1 HTRNFYTPLYEY
13 IPSYPKGL
21 IMSVN
26 ETITIEHEELP
37 NQEPTKETLKTKATN
52 FYRKHKNKVIAG
64 SAVVGGIVT
73 VSVLKSLTSD
83 KDTEQEETT
92 DKDAESYSFTLDATE
107 SESDVTG
114 GSSDL
119 FLDYFVLI
127 SYSSFHHHFHLTLV

>member
-1 HTRNFYTPLYEY
+1 
-13 IPSYPKGL
+13 
-21 IMSVN
+21 MSVN

-107 SESDVTG
+107 SEAEVIG
-114 GSSDL
+114 GILEDITDSS
-119 FLDYFVLI
+119 VEI
-127 SYSSFHHHFHLTLV
+127 EKSSSQDEPEIIEE